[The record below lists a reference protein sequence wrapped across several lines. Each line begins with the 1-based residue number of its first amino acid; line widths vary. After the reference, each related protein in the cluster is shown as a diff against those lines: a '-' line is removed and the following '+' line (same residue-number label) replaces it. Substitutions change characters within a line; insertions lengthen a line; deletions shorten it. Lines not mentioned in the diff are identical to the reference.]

1 MTPSIRPIPKQ
12 LQPIPFFASF
22 EEQAGELLTY
32 SRNFLRLVYK
42 NQLTSEIEIWISQ
55 YEPRTE
61 SLVVGDV
68 GILINRYPNS
78 IQEDLHNQIQQLLN
92 RLGDLYPLPEGENF
106 QSAQVTVL
114 TEGIDDYPPGT
125 VVYIRQTNRA
135 TIYFLLTHLVIN
147 LKTGRYLL
155 VGLNPLSP
163 SARQT
168 ISFSPLSA
176 SASDFFFT
184 IAGSLVWALPGPWG
198 AIGSAFL
205 GGLGLLCGNN
215 EDLGQIISTAI
226 SEAVKQLEQY
236 ELHLKATDDITVI
249 EDFANWMNNQI
260 SLINANFK
268 DTYIPNYFI
277 LGSQQSEITG
287 GMLPDLRDKLD
298 KLHFSITNLELLITG
313 FDPLDE
319 NNFFNFY
326 MQAISLYLL
335 GQKWVLQLE
344 AQAATNFSGQQNRPQ
359 DDTLNIDNVSNFD
372 EYNNKWRIDYS
383 RYEIAINGDGTDSN
397 PGFIKQAQK
406 LTDFVSNTRVDSSNI
421 TDVYHYEWRE
431 DDHRGGYIY
440 HTGWTWQDLHNHDN
454 TTQNFVDDTYD
465 SCCGDPTC
473 HKDVADNNRN
483 NWIKA
488 CRKSYADKYQYVEDD
503 CYKKWQASIYEWN
516 EHLPPIAPKTSP
528 AIAPKSWQGKPP
540 KSTYWKTGNKVAY
553 ALSFSND
560 SGISPLGGYC
570 SSQEIQENFG
580 VTITNIPQEDP
591 LKMAT
596 KIRIF
601 RKITDSNQNVLEEK
615 IIAGKNIGFDSYQ
628 DVSKS

>member
-1 MTPSIRPIPKQ
+1 
-12 LQPIPFFASF
+12 
-22 EEQAGELLTY
+22 
-32 SRNFLRLVYK
+32 
-42 NQLTSEIEIWISQ
+42 
-55 YEPRTE
+55 
-61 SLVVGDV
+61 
-68 GILINRYPNS
+68 
-78 IQEDLHNQIQQLLN
+78 
-92 RLGDLYPLPEGENF
+92 
-106 QSAQVTVL
+106 
-114 TEGIDDYPPGT
+114 
-125 VVYIRQTNRA
+125 
-135 TIYFLLTHLVIN
+135 
-147 LKTGRYLL
+147 
-155 VGLNPLSP
+155 
-163 SARQT
+163 
-168 ISFSPLSA
+168 
-176 SASDFFFT
+176 
-184 IAGSLVWALPGPWG
+184 
-198 AIGSAFL
+198 
-205 GGLGLLCGNN
+205 
-215 EDLGQIISTAI
+215 
-226 SEAVKQLEQY
+226 
-236 ELHLKATDDITVI
+236 
-249 EDFANWMNNQI
+249 MNNQI

-287 GMLPDLRDKLD
+287 GMGPDLLDKLD
-298 KLHFSITNLELLITG
+298 KLHLSITNLELLITG

-406 LTDFVSNTRVDSSNI
+406 LTDFVTNTRVDSSHI

-483 NWIKA
+483 NWINA
-488 CRKSYADKYQYVEDD
+488 CRKSYADKYQYAEDD

-528 AIAPKSWQGKPP
+528 VIDPKSWQGKPP

-628 DVSKS
+628 DVGKS